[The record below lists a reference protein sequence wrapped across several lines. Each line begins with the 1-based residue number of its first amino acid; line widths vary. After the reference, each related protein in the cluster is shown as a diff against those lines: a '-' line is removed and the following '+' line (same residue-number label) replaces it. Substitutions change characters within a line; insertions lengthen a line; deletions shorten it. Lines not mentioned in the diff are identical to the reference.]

1 MKRIINNYYTCKS
14 LKRSGLLLLTAG
26 AVYMLLFFIA
36 WLWLDDI
43 PQPTMVEIFLII
55 PLLIYLMVI
64 LLLEAVMA
72 AALLVGVPVFIG
84 GIVCL
89 VLIIP
94 SRKRM
99 KELESIRKANYG
111 KMPGEVLWEML
122 NNGEL
127 KNDEYRRELANN
139 RRIVFEQRAAA
150 ERMRQRSSGYDDKYW
165 R

>member
-1 MKRIINNYYTCKS
+1 MKRIIKNYYTCKS
-14 LKRSGLLLLTAG
+14 LRNSGLLLLITG
-26 AVYMLLFFIA
+26 AVYMLLFLIA
-36 WLWLDDI
+36 WFLLDDF
-43 PQPTMVEIFLII
+43 PQPTLVEIFLII

-72 AALLVGVPVFIG
+72 TALLVGVPVLIG

-89 VLIIP
+89 VLILP

-99 KELESIRKANYG
+99 KELESIRNANFG
-111 KMPGEVLWEML
+111 KMPGEVLWDML

-127 KNDEYRRELANN
+127 KDDEYRRELANN

-150 ERMRQRSSGYDDKYW
+150 ERMRQRCSGYYDK
-165 R
+165 RF